1 MTRYQMRKKFIA
13 SVIPALVSPASCLQC
28 FTQCLSQFRV
38 TVNRRIFQ
46 RIIMNITIY
55 LGASS
60 GNDNT
65 LPDAVRSLGT
75 WIGQSGNTLVY
86 GGSKTGL
93 MGVLAESV
101 IESGGEVIGVEPLFF
116 VRNQMQYEKLSQL
129 IITSTMAERKEKMIG
144 LGEVFIAMPGGTGTL
159 EEISEIMSKQALG
172 FISGPCI
179 FYNHNGYYDDL
190 KHMLAKMTEQGF
202 SDRYRQRNIHFA
214 DSISGITEI
223 IKKMGMSRREQQ
235 PE

>member
-1 MTRYQMRKKFIA
+1 
-13 SVIPALVSPASCLQC
+13 
-28 FTQCLSQFRV
+28 
-38 TVNRRIFQ
+38 
-46 RIIMNITIY
+46 MNITIY
-55 LGASS
+55 LGDSS

-101 IESGGEVIGVEPLFF
+101 IESGGEVIGVEPVFF

-202 SDRYRQRNIHFA
+202 SDRYRQRNIYFA

-223 IKKMGMSRREQQ
+223 IMKMGMSRREQQ